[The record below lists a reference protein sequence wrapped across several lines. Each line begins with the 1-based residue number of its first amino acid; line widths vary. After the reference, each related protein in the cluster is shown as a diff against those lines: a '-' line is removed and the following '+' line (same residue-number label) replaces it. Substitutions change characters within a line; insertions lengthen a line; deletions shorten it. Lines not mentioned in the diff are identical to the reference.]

1 MPAVIDSSENALH
14 KWNYKA
20 RKAGGEMSR
29 GVLEA
34 PSHAEA
40 VRELRRQGLAILEV
54 QLGDAGA
61 SVGEAV
67 NANTRKR
74 RLENAFRKDDTVS
87 FCSQI
92 AIMLRTGVTLKEAL
106 DTFAEQASRPV
117 VAELAC
123 AIRDDVCEGE
133 DFSSAL
139 AKWPKIFPSLMISLV
154 RAAEASGMLDEMMAR
169 VAKDLAK
176 QRKTTRQVK
185 GAMAYPA
192 IMLIVAVLAV
202 IVILTAVMPRFAP
215 LFAIQGDKLP
225 MPTKILLGIS
235 DFIRFGWMY
244 WAPGLVVIGF
254 TTWFWMKS
262 AMGRQAIDKAKLTLP
277 VVGPM
282 FRHLYV
288 SRFTSTMATLLS
300 AGVPLLD
307 VVRILKDVTNNI
319 CYSAMWTLVEERV
332 SHGGELAPTF
342 REFKFVP
349 RNVAAIIA
357 AGEKSGRL
365 PEVLESAAQVAE
377 EDLEVSIKSATS
389 MVEPILIVV
398 MGVVVGGIAAAMLM
412 PIFNMS
418 KMINAH

>member
-1 MPAVIDSSENALH
+1 MLAATNTQENILQ

-20 RKAGGEMSR
+20 RKTGGEMSR

-34 PSHAEA
+34 NSHSEA

-54 QLGDAGA
+54 QLGDSSAP
-61 SVGEAV
+61 VGEKTS
-67 NANTRKR
+67 ANTRKR
-74 RLENAFRKDDTVS
+74 KLENAFRKEDTVS

-92 AIMLRTGVTLKEAL
+92 AVMLRTGVTLKESL
-106 DTFAEQASRPV
+106 DTFADQAARPI
-117 VAELAC
+117 VAELAR

-139 AKWPKIFPSLMISLV
+139 AKWPKIFPKLMISLV
-154 RAAEASGMLDEMMAR
+154 RAAEVSGMLDEMMAR

-176 QRKTTRQVK
+176 QRKTNRQVK
-185 GAMAYPA
+185 GAMAYPS

-202 IVILTAVMPRFAP
+202 AVILTAVMPRFAP
-215 LFAIQGDKLP
+215 LFAVQGDKLP
-225 MPTKILLGIS
+225 LPTKMLLGIS

-244 WAPGLVVIGF
+244 WAPALVVTGF
-254 TTWFWMKS
+254 GCWYWMKS
-262 AMGRQAIDKAKLTLP
+262 AMGRQAIDKAKLTFP
-277 VVGPM
+277 IIGPM

-288 SRFTSTMATLLS
+288 SRFTGTMATLLS
-300 AGVPLLD
+300 AGVPLLE
-307 VVRILKDVTNNI
+307 VVRILKDVTNNL
-319 CYSAMWTLVEERV
+319 CYNAMWKLVEDRV

-365 PEVLESAAQVAE
+365 PEVLETAAQVAE
-377 EDLEVSIKSATS
+377 EDLEVSLKSATS

-398 MGVVVGGIAAAMLM
+398 MGVVVGGIASAMLM

-418 KMINAH
+418 KMINSH

>member
-1 MPAVIDSSENALH
+1 MLAAIESKENILH

-20 RKAGGEMSR
+20 RKSGGEMAR

-34 PSHAEA
+34 LTHSDA

-54 QLGDAGA
+54 SLGDSGA
-61 SVGEAV
+61 AVGEAV
-67 NANTRKR
+67 SENKRKR

-92 AIMLRTGVTLKEAL
+92 AVMLRTGVTLKESL
-106 DTFAEQASRPV
+106 DTFAEQAARPV
-117 VAELAC
+117 VAELAR
-123 AIRDDVCEGE
+123 AIRDDVCEGV
-133 DFSSAL
+133 DFSAAL

-176 QRKTTRQVK
+176 QRKTSRQVK

-202 IVILTAVMPRFAP
+202 TVILTCVMPRFAP

-225 MPTKILLGIS
+225 LPTKMLLGLS

-244 WAPGLVVIGF
+244 WAPGLVAIGF
-254 TTWFWMKS
+254 SIWYWMKS
-262 AMGRQAIDKAKLTLP
+262 AMGRQAIDKAKLTFP

-307 VVRILKDVTNNI
+307 VVRILKDVTNNL
-319 CYSAMWTLVEERV
+319 CYNAMWKLVEERV

-349 RNVAAIIA
+349 RNVAAIIT

-377 EDLEVSIKSATS
+377 EDLEVSLKSATS

-398 MGVVVGGIAAAMLM
+398 MGVVVGGIASAMLM

-418 KMINAH
+418 KMIGPH

>member
-1 MPAVIDSSENALH
+1 
-14 KWNYKA
+14 
-20 RKAGGEMSR
+20 
-29 GVLEA
+29 
-34 PSHAEA
+34 
-40 VRELRRQGLAILEV
+40 LAILEV

-61 SVGEAV
+61 SVGE
-67 NANTRKR
+67 TISIKSRKN

-87 FCSQI
+87 FCAQI
-92 AIMLRTGVTLKEAL
+92 AVMLRTGVTLKESL
-106 DTFAEQASRPV
+106 DTFAEQASRPIV
-117 VAELAC
+117 GELSR
-123 AIRDDVCEGE
+123 AIRDDVCESE
-133 DFSSAL
+133 DFSAAL

-176 QRKTTRQVK
+176 QRKTSRQVK

-202 IVILTAVMPRFAP
+202 TIILTTVMPRFAP
-215 LFAIQGDKLP
+215 LFAMQGDKLP
-225 MPTKILLGIS
+225 LPTKMLLALS
-235 DFIRFGWMY
+235 DFIRFDWMY
-244 WAPGLVVIGF
+244 WLPGFAVLGF
-254 TTWFWMKS
+254 GVWYWMKS
-262 AMGRQAIDKAKLTLP
+262 AMGRQAIDKAKLTFP
-277 VVGPM
+277 VIGPM

-307 VVRILKDVTNNI
+307 VVRILKDVTNNL
-319 CYSAMWTLVEERV
+319 CYNAMWKLVEERV

-377 EDLEVSIKSATS
+377 EDLDVSLKSATS

-398 MGVVVGGIAAAMLM
+398 MGAVVGGIASAMLM

-418 KMINAH
+418 KMISPH